1 MKSFLTLALAALLSV
16 VCRGQNVESDAL
28 SRAEQEAQQ
37 RSADYLSGVDVQRDI
52 LTYRAH
58 YDDDGFWRELWQQRG
73 VNSMN
78 WYQQLRLLRIHLEES
93 KQRLIDSTNWIRD
106 TSELFGSDLKPVRI
120 VRQRVYLGYIY
131 TGRID
136 TSTDQSGSLQG
147 VLQELQ
153 RDWFDRTRTTDPTGN
168 HLRRD
173 FDILRLSTPDASS
186 YQLAHGGNGSP
197 DSSLFNLLVTEDE
210 ATQSTE
216 ALSTDLNTQTEIS
229 EIDLRNP
236 SYNSATTN
244 MAAYII
250 RPDTSSRPTNVV
262 AEVSRIFNTY
272 QTDPARLRDR
282 ALTALFND
290 LAVGKFQRGNN
301 GQDIYVFSRPV
312 RHSSTYNRALANYT
326 AVAATLIHYYQVM
339 IDQLQI
345 QLQEAYQRDQDMLGL
360 VASYRTERD
369 RQLPVATVVS
379 TSQAR
384 QVFEAEVGDMQLT
397 DIPLISIA
405 AYALWAYVG
414 PPWANIP
421 CWPTT
426 FGCIQNPLYNT
437 ITAQL
442 VRGLETTSGSVYTG
456 SQQAMNALKSHAQQS
471 EAISFIQ
478 DLETKKADLQTK
490 EDEYTKA
497 YGSGSYRVKLNQT
510 RPTGTEIPLLRG
522 KLDPLTEAAML
533 NAQQARQ
540 NSSNITD
547 QNQLFY
553 NELAGE
559 QTLLERSGLR
569 TAQEVNKTRSVN
581 ELRETLNA
589 RQTLRAAQR
598 NDEAQKQQEQEQIKR
613 ARSKLPDEG
622 R

>member
-1 MKSFLTLALAALLSV
+1 MKWLITCLFAALPSFL
-16 VCRGQNVESDAL
+16 CQGQDVESAL
-28 SRAEQEAQQ
+28 GRAEQEAQQ
-37 RSADYLSGVDVQRDI
+37 RSADYVSGADAQRD
-52 LTYRAH
+52 LATYRAR
-58 YDDDGFWRELWQQRG
+58 YGDDDFWRSLWQQG
-73 VNSMN
+73 GANSMN
-78 WYQQLRLLRIHLEES
+78 WYQQLRLLKIHLEES
-93 KQRLIDSTNWIRD
+93 KQRLIDSTNWIR
-106 TSELFGSDLKPVRI
+106 SAGELFGADLRPVTI
-120 VRQRVYLGYIY
+120 TRQRVYLSYIY

-136 TSTDQSGSLQG
+136 TSTEQSGTLQG
-147 VLQELQ
+147 LLQQLQ
-153 RDWFDRTRTTDPTGN
+153 RDWFDRTRTTDPSGN
-168 HLRRD
+168 YLQRD
-173 FDILRLSTPDASS
+173 FDLLRLSTPDASS
-186 YQLAHGGNGSP
+186 YQLADGGNGSP
-197 DSSLFNLLVTEDE
+197 DSSLFNLLVTDDE
-210 ATQSTE
+210 AAQR
-216 ALSTDLNTQTEIS
+216 ADNLSPEVGTQTEIS

-236 SYNSATTN
+236 SYDSALTN

-250 RPDTSSRPTNVV
+250 RPDTSSRPSNVV
-262 AEVSRIFNTY
+262 AVVSRIFNSY
-272 QTDPARLRDR
+272 QTDPMRLRNQ

-290 LAVGKFQRGNN
+290 LSVGRFQWRN
-301 GQDIYVFSRPV
+301 GQEIYVFTRPV
-312 RHSSTYNRALANYT
+312 RHSSTYNRALANYA
-326 AVAATLIHYYQVM
+326 AVAATLIHYYEVM

-345 QLQEAYQRDQDMLGL
+345 QLREAYQRDQEMLGM
-360 VASYRTERD
+360 VASYRAQRD
-369 RQLPVATVVS
+369 QQLPMATVVS

-384 QVFEAEVGDMQLT
+384 QIFQAQVGDMQLS

-442 VRGLETTSGSVYTG
+442 VRGLETTSGMVYTG
-456 SQQAMNALKSHAQQS
+456 TQQAMNALKNEAQQS

-497 YGSGSYRVKLNQT
+497 YGSGSYRVNLNET
-510 RPTGTEIPLLRG
+510 RPTGTDFPLLNGRI
-522 KLDPLTEAAML
+522 DPLTEAAML

-540 NSSNITD
+540 NSASIAD
-547 QNQLFY
+547 QNRLFY
-553 NELAGE
+553 NELTSE

-569 TAQEVNKTRSVN
+569 SAQEVNKTRAVN
-581 ELRETLNA
+581 ELRETLNS

-598 NDEAQKQQEQEQIKR
+598 NDEAQKQQVQEQIRR
-613 ARSKLPDEG
+613 ARSQVPDEG

>member
-1 MKSFLTLALAALLSV
+1 MNRLVTFLFAPLLLSV
-16 VCRGQNVESDAL
+16 CHGQNVETAL
-28 SRAEQEAQQ
+28 SRAGQEAQQ
-37 RSADYLSGVDVQRDI
+37 RSGDYLSGADVQRDI
-52 LTYRAH
+52 LLYRAR
-58 YDDDGFWRELWQQRG
+58 YDDDGFWRALWQQG
-73 VNSMN
+73 GANSMN

-93 KQRLIDSTNWIRD
+93 KQRLMDSTNWIRN
-106 TSELFGSDLKPVRI
+106 TGELFGADLRPVTI
-120 VRQRVYLGYIY
+120 TRQRVYWSYVY
-131 TGRID
+131 TGKID
-136 TSTDQSGSLQG
+136 TTTEQSGFLQAL
-147 VLQELQ
+147 LQELQ

-168 HLRRD
+168 YLRRD
-173 FDILRLSTPDASS
+173 FDLLRLSTTDASS

-197 DSSLFNLLVTEDE
+197 DSSLFNLIVTEDE
-210 ATQSTE
+210 AAQRVES
-216 ALSTDLNTQTEIS
+216 LSPEVSTQTEIS
-229 EIDLRNP
+229 EIDLSNP
-236 SYNSATTN
+236 SYSSALTK

-250 RPDTSSRPTNVV
+250 RPDTSSRPSNVV
-262 AEVSRIFNTY
+262 AAVSRIFNNS
-272 QTDPARLRDR
+272 QTDPVRLRNL
-282 ALTALFND
+282 ALSALFND
-290 LAVGKFQRGNN
+290 LAVGRFQWRN
-301 GQDIYVFSRPV
+301 GQDIYVFTRPV
-312 RHSSTYNRALANYT
+312 RHSSAYNRALSNYA
-326 AVAATLIHYYQVM
+326 AVAATLIHYYDVM
-339 IDQLQI
+339 IAQLQI
-345 QLQEAYQRDQDMLGL
+345 QLREAYQRDQEMLGL
-360 VASYRTERD
+360 VASYRAERD
-369 RQLPVATVVS
+369 RQLPMATVIS

-384 QVFEAEVGDMQLT
+384 QIFEAQIGDMQLS

-442 VRGLETTSGSVYTG
+442 VRGLETTSGMVYTG
-456 SQQAMNALKSHAQQS
+456 TQQAMNALKNEAQQS

-497 YGSGSYRVKLNQT
+497 YGSGSYRVNLNEV
-510 RPTGTEIPLLRG
+510 GTATAALPLLNG
-522 KLDPLTEAAML
+522 KIDPLTEAAML

-540 NSSNITD
+540 NSASIAD
-547 QNQLFY
+547 QNRLFY
-553 NELAGE
+553 NELTGE

-569 TAQEVNKTRSVN
+569 TAQDVNKTRALN

-598 NDEAQKQQEQEQIKR
+598 NDDAQKRQEEDQIKR
-613 ARSKLPDEG
+613 ARSRMPDEG

>member
-1 MKSFLTLALAALLSV
+1 MKLLLTLLCAALLSV
-16 VCRGQNVESDAL
+16 LCRGQNVQTDAL
-28 SRAEQEAQQ
+28 SRAAQEAQQ
-37 RSADYLSGVDVQRDI
+37 RSADYLSGSDVQRDI
-52 LTYRAH
+52 LAYRAH
-58 YDDDGFWRELWQQRG
+58 YDDDSFWRALWQQG
-73 VNSMN
+73 GANSMN

-93 KQRLIDSTNWIRD
+93 KQRLIDSTNWIRN
-106 TSELFGSDLKPVRI
+106 TGELFGADFKPVTI
-120 VRQRVYLGYIY
+120 TRQRVYLSYLY

-136 TSTDQSGSLQG
+136 TTMEQSSSLQDL
-147 VLQELQ
+147 LQQLQ
-153 RDWFDRTRTTDPTGN
+153 RDWFDRTRTTDPTGCW
-168 HLRRD
+168 LRRD

-186 YQLAHGGNGSP
+186 YQLAHGGGGSP
-197 DSSLFNLLVTEDE
+197 DSSLFNLLVTQDE
-210 ATQSTE
+210 ATESTDNLSTE
-216 ALSTDLNTQTEIS
+216 LNTQAEVPQ
-229 EIDLRNP
+229 IDLRNP
-236 SYNSATTN
+236 SYNSAVTN

-272 QTDPARLRDR
+272 QTDPTRLRNQ

-290 LAVGKFQRGNN
+290 LSVGKFQRGGS
-301 GQDIYVFSRPV
+301 GQDIYVFTRPV
-312 RHSSTYNRALANYT
+312 KHSSTYNRALANYT
-326 AVAATLIHYYQVM
+326 AVAATLLHYYDVM
-339 IDQLQI
+339 IDQLQM
-345 QLQEAYQRDQDMLGL
+345 QLREAYQRDQEMLGL
-360 VASYRTERD
+360 VASYRAERD
-369 RQLPVATVVS
+369 KQLPVATVIS

-384 QVFEAEVGDMQLT
+384 QIFEAQVGDMQLS

-442 VRGLETTSGSVYTG
+442 VRGLESTSGEVYTG
-456 SQQAMNALKSHAQQS
+456 TQQAMNELKSQAQQS

-497 YGSGSYRVKLNQT
+497 YGSGSYSVNLNET
-510 RPTGTEIPLLRG
+510 GPAGTEIPLLNGRI
-522 KLDPLTEAAML
+522 DPLTEAAML
-533 NAQQARQ
+533 NAKQARQ
-540 NSSNITD
+540 NSANIEE
-547 QNQLFY
+547 QNRLFY
-553 NELAGE
+553 NELTGE

-569 TAQEVNKTRSVN
+569 TAQEVNKTRALN
-581 ELRETLNA
+581 ELRETVSA
-589 RQTLRAAQR
+589 RQTLRAANR
-598 NDEAQKQQEQEQIKR
+598 NDQAQKQQEQEQIKR
-613 ARSKLPDEG
+613 ARNQVPDEG

>member
-1 MKSFLTLALAALLSV
+1 MKPFISLLFTALLPV
-16 VCRGQNVESDAL
+16 ACCGQNIDTAL

-52 LTYRAH
+52 LAYRAH
-58 YDDDGFWRELWQQRG
+58 YDDDGFWRALWQQG
-73 VNSMN
+73 GANSMN

-93 KQRLIDSTNWIRD
+93 EQRLIDSTNWIR
-106 TSELFGSDLKPVRI
+106 TTGELLGSDLKPVTVI
-120 VRQRVYLGYIY
+120 RQRVYLGYIY

-136 TSTDQSGSLQG
+136 TTTEQSGSLQG
-147 VLQELQ
+147 LLQQLQ

-168 HLRRD
+168 YLRRD

-197 DSSLFNLLVTEDE
+197 DSSLFNLLITEDE
-210 ATQSTE
+210 ATQSTDN
-216 ALSTDLNTQTEIS
+216 LSTELNTQTEIP

-236 SYNSATTN
+236 SYNSAVTN
-244 MAAYII
+244 MAAYIL
-250 RPDTSSRPTNVV
+250 RSDTSSRPTNVV

-272 QTDPARLRDR
+272 QTDPTRLRDR

-290 LAVGKFQRGNN
+290 LAVGKFQRGSS
-301 GQDIYVFSRPV
+301 GQDIYVFTRPV
-312 RHSSTYNRALANYT
+312 KHSSTYLRALANYT
-326 AVAATLIHYYQVM
+326 AVAATLVHYYEVM

-345 QLQEAYQRDQDMLGL
+345 QLQEAYRRDQEMLGL
-360 VASYRTERD
+360 VAGYRAERD
-369 RQLPVATVVS
+369 RQLPMATVIS

-384 QVFEAEVGDMQLT
+384 QIFEAQVGDTQLS

-442 VRGLETTSGSVYTG
+442 VRGLETTSGEVYTG
-456 SQQAMNALKSHAQQS
+456 TQQAMNALKNEAQQS

-497 YGSGSYRVKLNQT
+497 YGIGSYRVNLNQT
-510 RPTGTEIPLLRG
+510 RPTGTEIPLLNGRI
-522 KLDPLTEAAML
+522 DPLTEAAML

-540 NSSNITD
+540 NSTNIAA
-547 QNQLFY
+547 QNRLFY
-553 NELAGE
+553 NELTGE

-569 TAQEVNKTRSVN
+569 TAQEVNKTRALN

-589 RQTLRAAQR
+589 RQTQRAAQK

-613 ARSKLPDEG
+613 ARSQVPDEG